1 MQAKGPIRITER
13 QMRSFP
19 LILSFILVVLFG
31 TAYAE
36 LSFPPFESFDKDGN
50 GRIEA
55 TEMGLGLVKLLGN
68 GIIKNIE
75 QSLPYQARDGEIDG
89 QEYEEFERGVKSVYQ
104 QVGRQLLNALQREF
118 GDQ

>member
-1 MQAKGPIRITER
+1 
-13 QMRSFP
+13 MRSFP

-55 TEMGLGLVKLLGN
+55 TEMGGSRLGQ
-68 GIIKNIE
+68 IT
-75 QSLPYQARDGEIDG
+75 R
-89 QEYEEFERGVKSVYQ
+89 ERHH
-104 QVGRQLLNALQREF
+104 
-118 GDQ
+118 

>member
-1 MQAKGPIRITER
+1 
-13 QMRSFP
+13 MRSFP

-75 QSLPYQARDGEIDG
+75 QSLPYQARDGEIEVADIRNRWNLT
-89 QEYEEFERGVKSVYQ
+89 EVAWRLTAKNMKSLRG
-104 QVGRQLLNALQREF
+104 G
-118 GDQ
+118 